1 MCRHLLI
8 IAGSFL
14 CITLAAS
21 AQTPLPD
28 AIVTARSLVATMK
41 LGEQYKMLLP
51 AILLRIKPVVTQE
64 RAELESDYD
73 VITSKAGDLYTPYYN
88 EMLEQAATVYA
99 ANFTVDEMRQME
111 AFFRQP
117 AGQKLIEKW
126 PAIAQQTAQIGQD
139 VSRKAAE
146 ELRLRLT
153 DALRQ
158 KGRKC
163 RLIEGKK
170 NHLAFRAGGLRF
182 DPIVRASV
190 SLRLRGRRRI
200 LGRRRA

>member
-1 MCRHLLI
+1 
-8 IAGSFL
+8 
-14 CITLAAS
+14 
-21 AQTPLPD
+21 
-28 AIVTARSLVATMK
+28 
-41 LGEQYKMLLP
+41 MLLP

-64 RAELESDYD
+64 RAELESEYD
-73 VITSKAGDLYTPYYN
+73 LIATKAGDLYTPYYN

-99 ANFTVDEMRQME
+99 ANFTVDEIRQME
-111 AFFRQP
+111 AFFHQP

-158 KGRKC
+158 KGRK
-163 RLIEGKK
+163 L
-170 NHLAFRAGGLRF
+170 N
-182 DPIVRASV
+182 
-190 SLRLRGRRRI
+190 
-200 LGRRRA
+200 

>member
-1 MCRHLLI
+1 
-8 IAGSFL
+8 
-14 CITLAAS
+14 
-21 AQTPLPD
+21 
-28 AIVTARSLVATMK
+28 
-41 LGEQYKMLLP
+41 MLLP

-73 VITSKAGDLYTPYYN
+73 LIATKVGDLYTPYYN

-126 PAIAQQTAQIGQD
+126 PAIMQQTAQIGQD
-139 VSRKAAE
+139 VSRKAAA
-146 ELRLRLT
+146 ELRFRLT

-158 KGRKC
+158 KGHK
-163 RLIEGKK
+163 L
-170 NHLAFRAGGLRF
+170 N
-182 DPIVRASV
+182 
-190 SLRLRGRRRI
+190 
-200 LGRRRA
+200 

>member
-1 MCRHLLI
+1 MIKGRKLLFNRRQLLGMHI
-8 IAGSFL
+8 SVGVFMRRRLLVIAGSFL
-14 CITLAAS
+14 CFTLSVS
-21 AQTPLPD
+21 AQTPSPE
-28 AIVTARSLVATMK
+28 AIMAARSLVVTMK

-117 AGQKLIEKW
+117 AGQKLVERW
-126 PAIAQQTAQIGQD
+126 PGIAQQTAQIGQD

-158 KGRKC
+158 KG
-163 RLIEGKK
+163 GKL
-170 NHLAFRAGGLRF
+170 N
-182 DPIVRASV
+182 
-190 SLRLRGRRRI
+190 
-200 LGRRRA
+200 

>member
-1 MCRHLLI
+1 MNRRLLI

-14 CITLAAS
+14 CFTLAAS
-21 AQTPLPD
+21 AQTPSPD
-28 AIVTARSLVATMK
+28 ALTAARSLVVTMK
-41 LGEQYKMLLP
+41 LGEQYKTLLP

-73 VITSKAGDLYTPYYN
+73 LIATKAGDLYAPYYN

-99 ANFTVDEMRQME
+99 SNFTIEEMRQME

-117 AGQKLIEKW
+117 AGQKLIEKR
-126 PAIAQQTAQIGQD
+126 PAIVRQTAQIGED

-158 KGRKC
+158 KGHK
-163 RLIEGKK
+163 L
-170 NHLAFRAGGLRF
+170 N
-182 DPIVRASV
+182 
-190 SLRLRGRRRI
+190 
-200 LGRRRA
+200 

>member
-1 MCRHLLI
+1 MRRRLLI

-14 CITLAAS
+14 CFTSAAS
-21 AQTPLPD
+21 AQTPSPE
-28 AIVTARSLVATMK
+28 AMMAARSLVATMK

-73 VITSKAGDLYTPYYN
+73 LIATKVNVGDLYAPYYN

-99 ANFTVDEMRQME
+99 GNFTTDEMREMS

-126 PAIAQQTAQIGQD
+126 PAITQQTAQIGQD

-158 KGRKC
+158 KSNKR
-163 RLIEGKK
+163 
-170 NHLAFRAGGLRF
+170 N
-182 DPIVRASV
+182 
-190 SLRLRGRRRI
+190 
-200 LGRRRA
+200 